1 MQNKRNI
8 IVVLVAVLAIF
19 FGAAYMYQSNESK
32 EYEKLSQ
39 EQAQLFQK
47 PNSYVD
53 GKEDAKVQ
61 IVEFFDPACETCAQ
75 FHFLLKKFIKDKGN
89 GEIKMVYRYAPYHQ
103 ASNYAVMMLEGA
115 REQGLFM
122 QTLEF
127 MFESQSLWTVNHVV
141 DPDKL
146 WYLLQSVEGLDMEKL
161 ANFMN
166 SKKADAIIAQD
177 LADAK
182 ILKADKTPSYYVN
195 GKPLQN
201 FGYENLINLIKS
213 ELEK

>member
-1 MQNKRNI
+1 MQNKKNLLFI
-8 IVVLVAVLAIF
+8 IV
-19 FGAAYMYQSNESK
+19 GALILFLGAGYFYKSSESK

-47 PNSYVD
+47 PNSYVV

-61 IVEFFDPACETCAQ
+61 LVEFFDPACETCAQ
-75 FHFLLKKFIKDKGN
+75 FHFMLKKFIKDKGN
-89 GEIKMVYRYAPYHQ
+89 DEIKLVLRYAPYHQ
-103 ASNYAVMMLEGA
+103 NSNYAVMMLEGA

-122 QTLEF
+122 QTLDF
-127 MFESQSLWTVNHVV
+127 MFESQGMWTVNHVV

-146 WYLLQSVEGLDMEKL
+146 WYLLQNVEGLDMEKL
-161 ANFMN
+161 ADFMN
-166 SKKADAIIAQD
+166 SKKADAIIEQD

-182 ILKADKTPSYYVN
+182 TLKADKTPSYFVN
-195 GKPLQN
+195 GKPLQQ